1 MALTLE
7 QRQKIVQAAIKDAK
21 AGRNAFKSGASS
33 SPGNP
38 PPQDKKPTK

>member
-1 MALTLE
+1 MALTPE

-33 SPGNP
+33 SPSNP
-38 PPQDKKPTK
+38 PQKPDKPTK